1 MRILGIETSCDET
14 SAAIVEDGRLV
25 LSNVIASQTPLHER
39 FGGVVPEIASRQHVL
54 ALTSVTR
61 RALSD
66 AGMAMTE
73 LDALAVTYGPGLSG
87 PLMVGTAFAKGL
99 AISSGLPLIGVNHV
113 EAHLLSV
120 WLGVGGDGHQPPAL
134 PMASLLVSGGH
145 TELVIIHEP
154 GKYQLLGRTLDDAAG
169 EAFDKVGRLLR
180 LPYPGGP
187 SIEKSAQ
194 AAIGEKSITVA
205 PRAWLPGTYDF
216 SFSGLKT
223 AMVREVRSHAPDEP
237 ETLDARWSK
246 RQESPVHR
254 EVRSHAPDEP
264 ETLDALTTSRLA
276 AAFQESVSDVLTQKL
291 SQAAREYGA
300 RSAAIVGGVAA
311 NGYLRAMATERVS
324 VPVHFP
330 GRDLS
335 TDNGAMIAGA
345 GFWHRLDANL
355 DLEISPSLGL

>member
-66 AGMAMTE
+66 AGLAMTE

-87 PLMVGTAFAKGL
+87 PLMVGTAFTKGL
-99 AISSGLPLIGVNHV
+99 AIATGLPLIGVNHV

-120 WLGVGGDGHQPPAL
+120 WLGVDGDGHQPPAL
-134 PMASLLVSGGH
+134 PMAALLVSGGH

-154 GKYQLLGRTLDDAAG
+154 GKYQPLGRTLDDAAG
-169 EAFDKVGRLLR
+169 EAFDKVGRLLG

-237 ETLDARWSK
+237 
-246 RQESPVHR
+246 Q
-254 EVRSHAPDEP
+254 
-264 ETLDALTTSRLA
+264 TLDALTTSRLA
-276 AAFQESVSDVLTQKL
+276 AAFQESVADVLTQKL
-291 SQAAREYGA
+291 SKAALEYGA

-335 TDNGAMIAGA
+335 TDNGAMIAGS

>member
-237 ETLDARWSK
+237 ETLDA
-246 RQESPVHR
+246 
-254 EVRSHAPDEP
+254 
-264 ETLDALTTSRLA
+264 LTTSRLA